1 MRAGFSP
8 AAADRLRRAMSRA
21 RSSADMEKLRA
32 PFVEGARA
40 KGVGDEVAHEIFRQI
55 AAFAEFGFCKSH
67 AAAFALTAY
76 HTAHLKLYYPS
87 EFYVALLNNQ
97 PMGFYSPAVIA
108 GDAKRHG
115 VAILPVVRRI
125 VRPCAATGPLSRS
138 SNGPGGHSSSEV
150 SCSRFP
156 SWRPRPARPIR

>member
-1 MRAGFSP
+1 
-8 AAADRLRRAMSRA
+8 MSRA

-32 PFVEGARA
+32 PFVEGAHA
-40 KGVGDEVAHEIFRQI
+40 KGVSGEIAHEIFRQI

-76 HTAHLKLYYPS
+76 HTAHLKLYYPA
-87 EFYVALLNNQ
+87 EFYVGLFNNQ

-115 VAILPVVRRI
+115 VAILPVDVDALEGEGDRRR
-125 VRPCAATGPLSRS
+125 VLAGCSGLTCRLHPRSDQLATPDRASLARVAFTTCGSASSR
-138 SNGPGGHSSSEV
+138 
-150 SCSRFP
+150 
-156 SWRPRPARPIR
+156 